1 MKRILELGKGSP
13 NSMQKKYIFRQ
24 LQTLLCT
31 VFSVS
36 VLIFVVCAE
45 ISVFHFVLYQR
56 RKYINVDMIITQNL
70 LPKLI
75 FGTILIVLGIFCYVF
90 YLSVLRENMLL
101 IVVRF
106 LFYSAGFISCLWEYE
121 TQFYISS
128 YERVIWIK
136 CEDILFLLL
145 QYTFLELLRA
155 ESKQPSLNRLFQI
168 YQIVLVSFVGCMLF
182 SVTKTNFKFDIIFA
196 IYSWLLCLIYIF
208 KMTKSKEKF
217 TYAVFFVAYF
227 IVMGMFFQM
236 RTSDNLFRDQHKIL
250 LLAYLSLIVAVLIYL
265 YYYQRFHL
273 RMCLSKDINQ
283 KIKFANKYKYEITNK
298 LIEAVETPINSIE
311 GLNEILAEYDEYTSG
326 KSGNILEAMN
336 YEIKKVKKSLGYLK
350 NNSLLVENAYNIE
363 KIKVNFDLILRET
376 LEAIEGKSE
385 YAGRCVFVNRLKTDN
400 FINCDPYYLI
410 DAVINIIQ
418 ELLELCTS
426 DSQVLVSIQ
435 NDESEQIQM
444 NMQVSYNQDER
455 RKVIQFYH
463 LFKRRVFQQNTY
475 KEDNISLLS
484 ARNIILLHSGTFSV
498 EKDSRVIKLCCCFPP
513 CKKIKADKTVDE
525 TINVEENV
533 KEEQIIVLIS
543 NKAEQIALVS
553 SYLSMEPFHLQVF
566 STGVEAVDYIN
577 KTPNVVLVL
586 IGDVFFNMAYFEVSS
601 EIRKNFSLAQL
612 TIVLLSSKKARH
624 INDSHLKD
632 FNDILEEPF
641 SRREFLLK
649 VYGAVRLRQSEDE
662 LSKYRIDFLQSQMN
676 PHFIFNTISSIMPL
690 CLNSPME
697 AYSLLEYFAEYLRGN
712 LYAGNLHSHVPLQRE
727 IDLIDAFLS
736 IEKIRFKGLIES
748 SIYLDC
754 DSNVPILPLMIE
766 PLVENCVV
774 HARVSG
780 EILQISVSIV
790 QEESGLFVE
799 VEDNGAGMSEE
810 NIEDIYQ
817 MNNTNSFGL
826 SNVIKRLRLYYQEEL
841 SIVSEIG
848 KGTKISFYIPGQN
861 GQRKKEN

>member
-1 MKRILELGKGSP
+1 
-13 NSMQKKYIFRQ
+13 MQKKFILKQIYN
-24 LQTLLCT
+24 LLCA
-31 VFSVS
+31 VFPVY
-36 VLIFVVCAE
+36 VLIFVIRQE
-45 ISVFHFVLYQR
+45 ITTFHFVLYQR
-56 RKYINVDMIITQNL
+56 RKYITVDAIIIQNL
-70 LPKLI
+70 VPKLI

-90 YLSVLRENMLL
+90 YLSVLRENTLL

-106 LFYSAGFISCLWEYE
+106 LFYSAGVISCLWEYE
-121 TQFYISS
+121 TLFYISS
-128 YERVIWIK
+128 DARIAWIQYG
-136 CEDILFLLL
+136 DLLFLLL
-145 QYTFLELLRA
+145 NYTFLELLRA
-155 ESKQPSLNRLFQI
+155 ESRQQNLIRLFGV
-168 YQIVLVSFVGCMLF
+168 YQILAVVSIVCVMFSPTKINLNLDLFFV
-182 SVTKTNFKFDIIFA
+182 SISWIFGIAYIWKMFRSREKYIYSIFYA
-196 IYSWLLCLIYIF
+196 IYLC
-208 KMTKSKEKF
+208 
-217 TYAVFFVAYF
+217 VAGLF
-227 IVMGMFFQM
+227 LRM
-236 RTSDNLFRDQHKIL
+236 RTSDNLFRDQSKIML
-250 LLAYLSLIVAVLIYL
+250 LMYLTLTVAVLVYL

-273 RMCLSKDINQ
+273 RMCLSKDVNQ

-426 DSQVLVSIQ
+426 DGQVLVSIQ

-525 TINVEENV
+525 TISVEENV
-533 KEEQIIVLIS
+533 KEEQIIVLVS

-566 STGVEAVDYIN
+566 STGVETVDYIN

-612 TIVLLSSKKARH
+612 TVVLLSSKKARH

-780 EILQISVSIV
+780 EILQISVSIL
-790 QEESGLFVE
+790 QEESGLFVV